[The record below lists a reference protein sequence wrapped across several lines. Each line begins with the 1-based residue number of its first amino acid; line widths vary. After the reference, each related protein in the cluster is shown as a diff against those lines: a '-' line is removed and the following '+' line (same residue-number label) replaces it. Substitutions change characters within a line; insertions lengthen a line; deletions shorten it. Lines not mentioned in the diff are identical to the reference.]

1 MSAAWD
7 CKLSVRFRG
16 TAYDSGVVNNK
27 PTLDFNDIV
36 AGKDEMSELL
46 DLSGKVA
53 IVTGASRGIGRS
65 IAETYATAG
74 ATVVLASRKQNTLDE
89 AAESIRSRG
98 GQAVGIQAHNGDKD
112 ALYELVEKTL
122 EQFGKLDILVNNAAT
137 NPHFGT
143 VLEADDSYWRKTIEV
158 NLMGNVWLS
167 QAAAKAMRIGKG
179 GKIINVASIAGLN
192 PGRFQGIYSVTKAAV
207 ISLTKTLAMELGSD
221 NIQVNAIAPG
231 LVQTRFAQALWSNDD
246 LMPQILANTPVN
258 RIGQPNDMAGIALYL
273 ASGASD
279 FTTGAV
285 FVVDGGISLG
295 AL

>member
-1 MSAAWD
+1 M
-7 CKLSVRFRG
+7 
-16 TAYDSGVVNNK
+16 T
-27 PTLDFNDIV
+27 
-36 AGKDEMSELL
+36 ELM

-65 IAETYATAG
+65 IAETYASAG
-74 ATVVLASRKQNTLDE
+74 ATVVLASRKQDALDE
-89 AAESIRSRG
+89 AAEVIRSRG
-98 GQAVGIQAHNGDKD
+98 GTAVGIQAHNGDKD
-112 ALYELVEKTL
+112 ALYDLVEKTH

-143 VLEADDSYWRKTIEV
+143 VLEADDSYWRKTIDV

-167 QAAAKAMRIGKG
+167 QAAAKAMQAGRG

-246 LMPQILANTPVN
+246 LRQQILANTPAN
-258 RIGQPNDMAGIALYL
+258 RIGQPNDMAGISLFL